1 MTIKIPQTQSSNS
14 RLKLEFIIEFFS
26 STHQVRK
33 ALAKQPGQAGGRGEP
48 NGGCPNPVLEGG
60 NPISGEKSSDKDL
73 SQNESENVEGLVE
86 KFLEEFRNR
95 VNIASFSNQELVLAI
110 EKMVCAR
117 SPYRDQTISLQA
129 KLIDRV
135 YSTIRGYDVLDEFLD
150 DPEVTEVMVNAYDS
164 IFIEK
169 GGRLFQTK
177 SHFKNKDK
185 YMDIIQKIVSEDGK
199 EVNQRSPI
207 CDCRMP
213 DNSRVNI
220 VLSPISAGDASLT
233 IRRFR
238 SKIYTLEELVE
249 NQTIS
254 PEICCFLKQAIQAK
268 LNIFISGGTGSGK
281 TTLLNA
287 LSNEIDFSERLI
299 TIEDSREL
307 NFQNRP
313 NWVSL
318 ETRAKT
324 ASGQGEISIRDLIR
338 TSLRM
343 RPDRIIVGEVR
354 GPEAIDMLQ
363 SMNTGHDG
371 SISTGHANSIPDMQ
385 YRLETMVI
393 SGHEGLPLEAI
404 RQQIGAAIDLFI
416 HLSRLPSRKRQVV
429 DIEEVIPGQGK
440 LNFHPIFKK
449 NFDSPDDKPAEFQGE
464 PLIRKEKFSRQGI
477 SLSWM
482 DQLSGPG

>member
-1 MTIKIPQTQSSNS
+1 MPKDETSRKTIDQ
-14 RLKLEFIIEFFS
+14 EE
-26 STHQVRK
+26 
-33 ALAKQPGQAGGRGEP
+33 
-48 NGGCPNPVLEGG
+48 
-60 NPISGEKSSDKDL
+60 
-73 SQNESENVEGLVE
+73 NERVE
-86 KFLEEFRNR
+86 KYLDLFLNDFRNQ
-95 VNIASFSNQELVLAI
+95 VDIASLTNEQLVQMI
-110 EKMVCAR
+110 EQKVCEQTPYQSQPLSIQAR
-117 SPYRDQTISLQA
+117 
-129 KLIDRV
+129 LIDRI
-135 YSTIRGYDVLDEFLD
+135 YSSIRGYDVLDEFLD
-150 DPEVTEVMVNAYDS
+150 DPEVTEIMVNAFDS
-164 IFIEK
+164 IFVEK
-169 GGRLFQTK
+169 KGRLCQTGRSFK
-177 SHFKNKDK
+177 SKNK

-199 EVNQRSPI
+199 EVNQRAPI
-207 CDCRMP
+207 CDCRML
-213 DNSRVNI
+213 DHSRVNV

-238 SKIYTLEELVE
+238 SKIYSLDELVE

-254 PEICCFLKQAIQAK
+254 LEICRFLKEAIAAK

-318 ETRAKT
+318 ETRQRSAQ
-324 ASGQGEISIRDLIR
+324 GQGEISIRDLIR

-429 DIEEVIPGQGK
+429 DIEEVIPGQGQ
-440 LNFHPIFKK
+440 LSYHPIFKK
-449 NFDSPDDKPAEFQGE
+449 KIDSADDQPAQYLGE
-464 PLIRKEKFSRQGI
+464 GLIRKEKFLRQGI

-482 DQLSGPG
+482 DKKKGPG

>member
-1 MTIKIPQTQSSNS
+1 MPKDETSRKTIDQ
-14 RLKLEFIIEFFS
+14 EE
-26 STHQVRK
+26 
-33 ALAKQPGQAGGRGEP
+33 
-48 NGGCPNPVLEGG
+48 
-60 NPISGEKSSDKDL
+60 
-73 SQNESENVEGLVE
+73 NERVE
-86 KFLEEFRNR
+86 KYLDLFLNDFRNQ
-95 VNIASFSNQELVLAI
+95 VDIASLTNEQLVQMI
-110 EKMVCAR
+110 EQKVCEQTPYQSQPLSIQAR
-117 SPYRDQTISLQA
+117 
-129 KLIDRV
+129 LIDRM
-135 YSTIRGYDVLDEFLD
+135 YSSIRGYDVLDEFLD
-150 DPEVTEVMVNAYDS
+150 DPEVTEIMVNAFDS
-164 IFIEK
+164 IFVEK
-169 GGRLFQTK
+169 KGRLYQTGRSFK
-177 SHFKNKDK
+177 SKNK

-199 EVNQRSPI
+199 EVNQRAPI
-207 CDCRMP
+207 CDCRML
-213 DNSRVNI
+213 DHSRVNV

-238 SKIYTLEELVE
+238 SKIYSLDELVE

-254 PEICCFLKQAIQAK
+254 LEICRFLKEAIAAK

-318 ETRAKT
+318 ETRQRSAQ
-324 ASGQGEISIRDLIR
+324 GQGEISIRDLIR

-429 DIEEVIPGQGK
+429 DIEEVIPGQGQ
-440 LNFHPIFKK
+440 LSYHPIFKK
-449 NFDSPDDKPAEFQGE
+449 KIDSADDQPAQYLGE
-464 PLIRKEKFSRQGI
+464 GLIRKEKFLRQGI

-482 DQLSGPG
+482 DKKKGPG

>member
-1 MTIKIPQTQSSNS
+1 MPKDETSRKTIDQ
-14 RLKLEFIIEFFS
+14 EE
-26 STHQVRK
+26 
-33 ALAKQPGQAGGRGEP
+33 
-48 NGGCPNPVLEGG
+48 
-60 NPISGEKSSDKDL
+60 
-73 SQNESENVEGLVE
+73 NERVE
-86 KFLEEFRNR
+86 KYLDLFLNDFRNQ
-95 VNIASFSNQELVLAI
+95 VDIASLTNEQLVQMI
-110 EKMVCAR
+110 EQKVCEQTPYQSQPLSTQAR
-117 SPYRDQTISLQA
+117 
-129 KLIDRV
+129 LIDRI
-135 YSTIRGYDVLDEFLD
+135 YSSIRGYDVLDEFLD
-150 DPEVTEVMVNAYDS
+150 DPEVTEIMVNAFDS
-164 IFIEK
+164 IFVEK
-169 GGRLFQTK
+169 KGRLYQTGRSFK
-177 SHFKNKDK
+177 SKNK

-199 EVNQRSPI
+199 EVNQRAPI
-207 CDCRMP
+207 CDCRML
-213 DNSRVNI
+213 DHSRVNV

-238 SKIYTLEELVE
+238 SKIYSLDELVE

-254 PEICCFLKQAIQAK
+254 LEICRFLKEAIAAK

-318 ETRAKT
+318 ETRQRSAQ
-324 ASGQGEISIRDLIR
+324 GQGEISIRDLIR

-440 LNFHPIFKK
+440 LSYHPIFKK
-449 NFDSPDDKPAEFQGE
+449 KIDSPDDQPAQYLGE
-464 PLIRKEKFSRQGI
+464 GLIRKEKFLRQGI

-482 DQLSGPG
+482 DKKKEPG

>member
-1 MTIKIPQTQSSNS
+1 MPKDETSRKTIDQ
-14 RLKLEFIIEFFS
+14 EE
-26 STHQVRK
+26 
-33 ALAKQPGQAGGRGEP
+33 
-48 NGGCPNPVLEGG
+48 
-60 NPISGEKSSDKDL
+60 
-73 SQNESENVEGLVE
+73 NERVE
-86 KFLEEFRNR
+86 KYLDLFLNDFRNQ
-95 VNIASFSNQELVLAI
+95 VDIASLTNEQLVQMI
-110 EKMVCAR
+110 EQKVCEQT
-117 SPYRDQTISLQA
+117 PYQSQPLSIQA
-129 KLIDRV
+129 KLIDRI
-135 YSTIRGYDVLDEFLD
+135 YSSIRGYDVLDEFLD
-150 DPEVTEVMVNAYDS
+150 DPEVTEIMVNAFDS
-164 IFIEK
+164 IFVEK
-169 GGRLFQTK
+169 KGRLYQTGRSFK
-177 SHFKNKDK
+177 SKNK

-199 EVNQRSPI
+199 EVNQRAPI
-207 CDCRMP
+207 CDCRML
-213 DNSRVNI
+213 DHSRVNV

-238 SKIYTLEELVE
+238 SKIYSLDELVE

-254 PEICCFLKQAIQAK
+254 LEICRFLKEAIAAK

-318 ETRAKT
+318 ETRQRSAQ
-324 ASGQGEISIRDLIR
+324 GQGEISIRDLIR

-440 LNFHPIFKK
+440 LSYHPIFKK
-449 NFDSPDDKPAEFQGE
+449 KISSADDQPAQYLGE
-464 PLIRKEKFSRQGI
+464 GLIRKEKFLRQGI

-482 DQLSGPG
+482 DKKKGPG

>member
-1 MTIKIPQTQSSNS
+1 MPKDETSRKTIDQ
-14 RLKLEFIIEFFS
+14 EE
-26 STHQVRK
+26 
-33 ALAKQPGQAGGRGEP
+33 
-48 NGGCPNPVLEGG
+48 
-60 NPISGEKSSDKDL
+60 
-73 SQNESENVEGLVE
+73 NERVE
-86 KFLEEFRNR
+86 KYLDLFLNDFRNQ
-95 VNIASFSNQELVLAI
+95 VDIASLTNEQLVQMI
-110 EKMVCAR
+110 EQKVCEQTPYQSQPLSIQAR
-117 SPYRDQTISLQA
+117 
-129 KLIDRV
+129 LIDRI
-135 YSTIRGYDVLDEFLD
+135 YSSIRGYDVLDEFLD
-150 DPEVTEVMVNAYDS
+150 DPEVTEIMVNAFDS
-164 IFIEK
+164 IFVEK
-169 GGRLFQTK
+169 KGRLYQTGRSFK
-177 SHFKNKDK
+177 SKNK

-199 EVNQRSPI
+199 EVNQRAPI
-207 CDCRMP
+207 CDCRML
-213 DNSRVNI
+213 DHSRVNV

-238 SKIYTLEELVE
+238 SKIYSLDELVE

-254 PEICCFLKQAIQAK
+254 LEICRFLKEAIAAK

-318 ETRAKT
+318 ETRQRSAQ
-324 ASGQGEISIRDLIR
+324 GQGEISIRDLIR

-429 DIEEVIPGQGK
+429 DIEEVIPGQGQ
-440 LNFHPIFKK
+440 LSYHPIFKK
-449 NFDSPDDKPAEFQGE
+449 KIDSADDQPAQYLGE
-464 PLIRKEKFSRQGI
+464 GLIRKEKFLRQGI

-482 DQLSGPG
+482 DKKKGPG

>member
-1 MTIKIPQTQSSNS
+1 MPKDETSRKTIDQ
-14 RLKLEFIIEFFS
+14 EE
-26 STHQVRK
+26 
-33 ALAKQPGQAGGRGEP
+33 
-48 NGGCPNPVLEGG
+48 
-60 NPISGEKSSDKDL
+60 
-73 SQNESENVEGLVE
+73 NEIVE
-86 KFLEEFRNR
+86 KYLDLFLNDFRNQ
-95 VNIASFSNQELVLAI
+95 VDIASLTNEQLVQMI
-110 EKMVCAR
+110 EQKVCEQTPYQSQPLSIQAR
-117 SPYRDQTISLQA
+117 
-129 KLIDRV
+129 LIDRI
-135 YSTIRGYDVLDEFLD
+135 YSSIRGYDVLDEFLD
-150 DPEVTEVMVNAYDS
+150 DPEVTEIMVNAFDS
-164 IFIEK
+164 IFVEK
-169 GGRLFQTK
+169 KGRLYQTGRSFK
-177 SHFKNKDK
+177 SKNK

-199 EVNQRSPI
+199 EVNQRAPI
-207 CDCRMP
+207 CDCRML
-213 DNSRVNI
+213 DHSRVNV

-238 SKIYTLEELVE
+238 SKIYSLDELVE

-254 PEICCFLKQAIQAK
+254 LEICRFLKEAIAAK

-318 ETRAKT
+318 ETRQRSAQ
-324 ASGQGEISIRDLIR
+324 GQGEISIRDLIR

-440 LNFHPIFKK
+440 LSYHPIFKK
-449 NFDSPDDKPAEFQGE
+449 KIDSADDQPAQYLGE
-464 PLIRKEKFSRQGI
+464 GLIRKEKFLRQGI

-482 DQLSGPG
+482 DKKKGPG

>member
-1 MTIKIPQTQSSNS
+1 MPKDETARKTIDQEEN
-14 RLKLEFIIEFFS
+14 
-26 STHQVRK
+26 
-33 ALAKQPGQAGGRGEP
+33 
-48 NGGCPNPVLEGG
+48 
-60 NPISGEKSSDKDL
+60 EK
-73 SQNESENVEGLVE
+73 VE
-86 KFLEEFRNR
+86 KYLDLFLNDFRNQ
-95 VNIASFSNQELVLAI
+95 VDIASLTNEQLVQMIEQKVCEQTPYQNQPLSI
-110 EKMVCAR
+110 QAR
-117 SPYRDQTISLQA
+117 
-129 KLIDRV
+129 LIDRI
-135 YSTIRGYDVLDEFLD
+135 YSSIRGYDVLDEFLD
-150 DPEVTEVMVNAYDS
+150 DPEVTEIMVNAFDL
-164 IFIEK
+164 IFVEK
-169 GGRLFQTK
+169 KGRLYQTGRSFK
-177 SHFKNKDK
+177 SKNK

-199 EVNQRSPI
+199 EVNQRAPI
-207 CDCRMP
+207 CDCRML
-213 DNSRVNI
+213 DHSRVNV

-238 SKIYTLEELVE
+238 SKIYSLDELVE

-254 PEICCFLKQAIQAK
+254 PEICRFLKEAIAAK

-318 ETRAKT
+318 ETRQRSAQ
-324 ASGQGEISIRDLIR
+324 GQGEISIRDLIR

-440 LNFHPIFKK
+440 LSYHPIFKK
-449 NFDSPDDKPAEFQGE
+449 KIDSPDDQPAQYLGE
-464 PLIRKEKFSRQGI
+464 GLIRKEKFLRQGI

-482 DQLSGPG
+482 DKKKGPG

>member
-1 MTIKIPQTQSSNS
+1 MPKDETSRKTIDQ
-14 RLKLEFIIEFFS
+14 EE
-26 STHQVRK
+26 
-33 ALAKQPGQAGGRGEP
+33 
-48 NGGCPNPVLEGG
+48 
-60 NPISGEKSSDKDL
+60 
-73 SQNESENVEGLVE
+73 NEIVE
-86 KFLEEFRNR
+86 KYLDLFLNDFRNQ
-95 VNIASFSNQELVLAI
+95 VDIASLTNEQLVQMI
-110 EKMVCAR
+110 EQKVCEQTPYQSQPLSIQAR
-117 SPYRDQTISLQA
+117 
-129 KLIDRV
+129 LIDRI
-135 YSTIRGYDVLDEFLD
+135 YSSIRGYDVLDEFLD
-150 DPEVTEVMVNAYDS
+150 DPEVTEIMVNAFDS
-164 IFIEK
+164 IFVEK
-169 GGRLFQTK
+169 KGRLYQTGRSFK
-177 SHFKNKDK
+177 SKNK

-199 EVNQRSPI
+199 EVNQRAPI
-207 CDCRMP
+207 CDCRML
-213 DNSRVNI
+213 DHSRVNV

-238 SKIYTLEELVE
+238 SKIYSLDELVE

-254 PEICCFLKQAIQAK
+254 LEICRFLKEAIAAK

-318 ETRAKT
+318 ETRQRSAQ
-324 ASGQGEISIRDLIR
+324 GQGEISIRDLIR

-429 DIEEVIPGQGK
+429 DIEEVIPGQGQ
-440 LNFHPIFKK
+440 LSYHPIFKK
-449 NFDSPDDKPAEFQGE
+449 KIDSADDQPAQYLGE
-464 PLIRKEKFSRQGI
+464 GLIRKEKFLRQGI

-482 DQLSGPG
+482 DKKKGPG

>member
-1 MTIKIPQTQSSNS
+1 MEKVQNE
-14 RLKLEFIIEFFS
+14 EF
-26 STHQVRK
+26 
-33 ALAKQPGQAGGRGEP
+33 
-48 NGGCPNPVLEGG
+48 
-60 NPISGEKSSDKDL
+60 EKMLDHFLKDL
-73 SQNESENVEGLVE
+73 RDS
-86 KFLEEFRNR
+86 
-95 VNIASFSNQELVLAI
+95 VNIAELSDEELILSI
-110 EKMVCAR
+110 EKLICQ
-117 SPYRDQTISLQA
+117 SPSIKNCNLKLKA
-129 KLIDRV
+129 KLIDRS
-135 YSTIRGYDVLDEFLD
+135 YSAIRGYDVLDEFLD
-150 DPEVTEVMVNAYDS
+150 DPEVTEIMVNAYDA

-169 GGRLFQTK
+169 KGQLFQTQRK
-177 SHFKNKDK
+177 FKNQEK

-199 EVNQRSPI
+199 EVNQRVPI

-238 SKIYTLEELVE
+238 SKIYSLDELVE

-254 PEICCFLKQAIQAK
+254 PEICRFLKEAVRAK

-318 ETRAKT
+318 ETRTESAG
-324 ASGQGEISIRDLIR
+324 GQGRISIRDLIR
-338 TSLRM
+338 CSLRM

-440 LNFHPIFKK
+440 LEFHPIFKK
-449 NFDSPDDKPAEFQGE
+449 DLKSSDDRPAVFQGE
-464 PLIRKEKFSRQGI
+464 RLIRQEKFIRNGI
-477 SLSWM
+477 SLKWM
-482 DQLSGPG
+482 DQLKGPIERE

>member
-1 MTIKIPQTQSSNS
+1 MPKDETSRKTIDQ
-14 RLKLEFIIEFFS
+14 EE
-26 STHQVRK
+26 
-33 ALAKQPGQAGGRGEP
+33 
-48 NGGCPNPVLEGG
+48 
-60 NPISGEKSSDKDL
+60 
-73 SQNESENVEGLVE
+73 NERVE
-86 KFLEEFRNR
+86 KYLDLFLNDFRNQ
-95 VNIASFSNQELVLAI
+95 VDIASLTNEQLVQMI
-110 EKMVCAR
+110 EQKVCEQT
-117 SPYRDQTISLQA
+117 PYQSQPLSIQA
-129 KLIDRV
+129 KLIDRI
-135 YSTIRGYDVLDEFLD
+135 YSSIRGYDVLDEFLD
-150 DPEVTEVMVNAYDS
+150 DPEVTEIMVNAFDS
-164 IFIEK
+164 IFVEK
-169 GGRLFQTK
+169 KGRLYQTGRSFK
-177 SHFKNKDK
+177 SKNK

-199 EVNQRSPI
+199 EVNQRAPI
-207 CDCRMP
+207 CDCRML
-213 DNSRVNI
+213 DHSRVNV

-238 SKIYTLEELVE
+238 SKIYSLDELVE

-254 PEICCFLKQAIQAK
+254 LEICRFLKEAIAAK

-318 ETRAKT
+318 ETRQRSAQ
-324 ASGQGEISIRDLIR
+324 GQGEISIRDLIR

-440 LNFHPIFKK
+440 LSYHPIFKK
-449 NFDSPDDKPAEFQGE
+449 KIDSADDQPAQYLGE
-464 PLIRKEKFSRQGI
+464 GLIRKEKFLRQGI

-482 DQLSGPG
+482 DKKKGPG